1 MQYPEQMRYFVE
13 FTMRQLKGFVPR
25 GGAVEFE
32 VHIELA
38 GNDTLRFVV
47 PQPYGAEDQLQPE
60 TELWT
65 P

>member
-13 FTMRQLKGFVPR
+13 YYMRQLKGLVPK

-32 VHIELA
+32 LHFPLSD
-38 GNDTLRFVV
+38 NDTLRFVV